1 MTEYGRKLLEQENE
15 FVKGML
21 VEYGI
26 REVTTDKQAKNGT
39 RELEFP
45 VPCYSKQRLKWY
57 KRKKYDLKDLPR
69 LRIASFK
76 SGYVRKQNGA
86 DRAYQINPVY
96 MQNYQCVW
104 QRDNGQLY
112 TSNGVNR
119 ARAQDLPRLRI
130 ASFKSG
136 YVRKQNGADRAYQ
149 INPVYMQN
157 YQCVWQRDNGQLYI
171 SNGVN
176 RARAL
181 IHSPIVRLNYILQ
194 FYLRNYANN

>member
-1 MTEYGRKLLEQENE
+1 MTNYQRQQLELENE

-26 REVTTDKQAKNGT
+26 REVTTAKQAKNGT
-39 RELEFP
+39 REFEFP

-86 DRAYQINPVY
+86 YTAYQINPMY
-96 MQNYQCVW
+96 EQNYQYVW
-104 QRDNGQLY
+104 QRDNGELY
-112 TSNGVNR
+112 VSTGVTH
-119 ARAQDLPRLRI
+119 
-130 ASFKSG
+130 
-136 YVRKQNGADRAYQ
+136 
-149 INPVYMQN
+149 
-157 YQCVWQRDNGQLYI
+157 
-171 SNGVN
+171 
-176 RARAL
+176 ARAL
-181 IHSPIVRLNYILQ
+181 IHSPITRLNYILQ

>member
-1 MTEYGRKLLEQENE
+1 MTNYQKEQFVLEEQL
-15 FVKGML
+15 VKRML
-21 VEYGI
+21 IDYGI
-26 REVTTDKQAKNGT
+26 REVTTAKQAKNGT
-39 RELEFP
+39 REFEFP
-45 VPCYSKQRLKWY
+45 VPCYSRYRLKWF

-86 DRAYQINPVY
+86 CRAYQINPVY

-112 TSNGVNR
+112 TSNGVNH
-119 ARAQDLPRLRI
+119 
-130 ASFKSG
+130 
-136 YVRKQNGADRAYQ
+136 
-149 INPVYMQN
+149 
-157 YQCVWQRDNGQLYI
+157 
-171 SNGVN
+171 
-176 RARAL
+176 ARAL